1 MSDQIEIPEDEEV
14 PLDLSDS
21 HAAALTFAENFDGSG
36 LLPDG
41 SMPPMRNYGSSTFFA
56 EYFESEK
63 TFIKLV
69 KKVVQYCRRSPEYR
83 RYTKFLT
90 ENMDLGRCFLSANL
104 DDEEAKRGGLEIHH
118 YPLTIFDIC
127 EIVTLAKYIKKEHF
141 TLFSI
146 ANEVMRLH
154 YQNRVGLVP
163 LLETYHQA
171 AHAGTLYIP
180 PAVVFGKWLT
190 FLEEYKDFLQEK
202 HIDKLGAIKEML
214 GNEDYHLRRLE
225 LMTKVNPVRW
235 IDRGDDLGKLLLT
248 ADQTATEVV
257 QAAAEDDALDTFFE
271 EPSDTNN

>member
-1 MSDQIEIPEDEEV
+1 MSDQIEIPEDDEEE
-14 PLDLSDS
+14 LDVSD
-21 HAAALTFAENFDGSG
+21 APAVALAFAENFDGSG
-36 LLPDG
+36 LLPEG
-41 SMPPMRNYGSSTFFA
+41 SMPPMRNYGDSSFFA

-63 TFIKLV
+63 TFVKLV

-83 RYTKFLT
+83 RYTKFLI
-90 ENMDLGRCFLSANL
+90 ENMDLGKCFLSANL
-104 DDEEAKRGGLEIHH
+104 DPEEAKRGGLEIHH

-190 FLEEYKDFLQEK
+190 FLEDYKEFLQEK
-202 HIDKLGAIKEML
+202 HIEKLSAIKEML
-214 GNEDYHLRRLE
+214 GNEPYHLRRLE
-225 LMTKVNPVRW
+225 VMTKVNPVRW
-235 IDRGDDLGKLLLT
+235 VDRGDDLGKLMLT
-248 ADQTATEVV
+248 SDQTAAEEV
-257 QAAAEDDALDTFFE
+257 QAAAEDSSIDTFFDE
-271 EPSDTNN
+271 TSEPNN